1 LKISLIALLV
11 CLTGLPL
18 LAADPAPVTL
28 KGHFVWKNNG
38 PDKNG
43 DLRAEFTPVKEGEW
57 TVSFHFIWKEEPM
70 IYTGLAKGSLKN
82 GSLTGEVK
90 SGDKEHSYTFK
101 GTVTNG
107 KLTAIH
113 NYLDED
119 GTVSD
124 TGTIVLN
131 PS

>member
-1 LKISLIALLV
+1 LKKTFIVLF

-18 LAADPAPVTL
+18 LASDPDPVIL
-28 KGHFVWKNNG
+28 KGHFVWEKNG

-43 DLRAEFTPVKEGEW
+43 DLRAEFTQIKEGEW
-57 TVSFHFIWKEEPM
+57 TVSFHFTWEQKPL

-90 SGDKEHSYTFK
+90 SDNKKHSYTFK
-101 GTVTNG
+101 GTVANG
-107 KLTAIH
+107 KLTASH
-113 NYLDED
+113 NYLDDD
-119 GTVSD
+119 GIVKD
-124 TGTIVLN
+124 TGTFVLN

>member
-1 LKISLIALLV
+1 MKKTLIVLLV

-18 LAADPAPVTL
+18 LAGDPSPVTL
-28 KGHFVWKNNG
+28 KGQFVWKKNG

-43 DLRAEFTPVKEGEW
+43 DLRAEFTKVKEGEW
-57 TVSFHFIWKEEPM
+57 TVSFHFTWEEKPM

-90 SGDKEHSYTFK
+90 SDTKKHSYTFK
-101 GTVTNG
+101 GTVVNG
-107 KLTAIH
+107 KLTASH

-119 GTVSD
+119 GTVED
-124 TGTIVLN
+124 TGTLVLN

>member
-1 LKISLIALLV
+1 MKKTLIVLLV
-11 CLTGLPL
+11 CITGLPL
-18 LAADPAPVTL
+18 LAGDPAPVTL
-28 KGHFVWKNNG
+28 EGHFVWKKNG

-43 DLRAEFTPVKEGEW
+43 DLRAEFTQVKEGEW
-57 TVSFHFIWKEEPM
+57 TVSFHFTWEKKDM

-90 SGDKEHSYTFK
+90 SGDKKHSYTFK
-101 GTVTNG
+101 GTVANG
-107 KLTAIH
+107 KLTASH
-113 NYLDED
+113 KYFDDD

-124 TGTIVLN
+124 TGTIVLS